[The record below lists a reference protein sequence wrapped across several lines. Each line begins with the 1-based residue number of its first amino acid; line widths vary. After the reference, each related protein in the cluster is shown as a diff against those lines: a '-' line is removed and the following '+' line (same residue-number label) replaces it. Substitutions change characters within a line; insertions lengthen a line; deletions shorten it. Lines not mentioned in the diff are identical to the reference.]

1 MCMTYWISRSM
12 LGSGHTNVNKVKL
25 LSRVQLF
32 ATPWTVTYQAPP
44 SMGFLQASILEWVAI
59 SFSRRSFQPRDWTR
73 VSRIIGRCFSIWAT
87 REVPNVNKL
96 WPNKRSLFTARE
108 TYRNTATIMNVQII
122 IREAWKRSWEHRRG
136 MSHSFPEYLCG
147 FL

>member
-32 ATPWTVTYQAPP
+32 ATSWTVTYRAPP
-44 SMGFLQASILEWVAI
+44 SMGF
-59 SFSRRSFQPRDWTR
+59 SRQEYWSGLPFLSPGDLPNPGIELGSPEFRR
-73 VSRIIGRCFSIWAT
+73 FSIWTT

-96 WPNKRSLFTARE
+96 WPNKRPLFTARE
-108 TYRNTATIMNVQII
+108 TNRNTATIMNVQTIK
-122 IREAWKRSWEHRRG
+122 REAWKRSWEHRRV